1 MAKTVSGN
9 HVNLLSGKYKYAE
22 RIIVNNSVFCVLPVG
37 FSLVLVMS
45 LNGWYQGYKIVRD
58 TGALSKVAQ
67 DFYADFLPP
76 AYHGGDVNTSFNKY
90 ISDLDLKKTMS
101 VSLNY

>member
-1 MAKTVSGN
+1 
-9 HVNLLSGKYKYAE
+9 YAE
-22 RIIVNNSVFCVLPVG
+22 RIIVNNSVFLRVASWFFLL
-37 FSLVLVMS
+37 FLVMS

-76 AYHGGDVNTSFNKY
+76 AYHGGDVNTSFN
-90 ISDLDLKKTMS
+90 
-101 VSLNY
+101 